1 VSISAQNR
9 VWEHSRQDGTN
20 LIALLALADWADADG
35 ICWYANDRIA
45 QRVRREERTVTRILN
60 KLRKS
65 GEVFAPPEYGAG
77 RKTLKFVTVGL
88 SEAELVEVLIRRF
101 GMTPIEATAHA
112 LKVLKA
118 QAKGKKPVT
127 DDGFKGDKSA
137 QKGVT
142 DDGFIAKKPVT
153 DDGFKPDILR
163 EKGDISRKKPDIAMS
178 PDPYDPFDPSVDPEE
193 NPPTPQTGRVHVLDK
208 LDPERPFDDRLMAI
222 AEVCGLRENIPKHR
236 EWCERAA
243 SQLHTF
249 SGDYIR
255 ARYGEHSPPDEGWYW
270 YTDDWR
276 GQRGDMPSPPQLVET
291 IAKRKTSAR
300 PAPQANGRSRSRAE
314 EAAVEY
320 AQMRQGFFSNGQ
332 DTDNS

>member
-1 VSISAQNR
+1 MSISAQNR

-60 KLRKS
+60 RLRQS

-118 QAKGKKPVT
+118 QARGKKPVT
-127 DDGFKGDKSA
+127 DDGFKGDKSRK
-137 QKGVT
+137 KG
-142 DDGFIAKKPVT
+142 DKSRQKPV
-153 DDGFKPDILR
+153 
-163 EKGDISRKKPDIAMS
+163 IAVS
-178 PDPYDPFDPSVDPEE
+178 PDPYDPYDPSVDPEE
-193 NPPTPQTGRVHVLDK
+193 DPPTPRGGVHVLSQ
-208 LDPERPFDDRLMAI
+208 LDPERPFDNRLLAI

-236 EWCERAA
+236 EWCEQAA

-291 IAKRKTSAR
+291 IAKRKTAATR
-300 PAPQANGRSRSRAE
+300 PAPSGNGRSQPGSASDRLRE
-314 EAAVEY
+314 QIAA
-320 AQMRQGFFSNGQ
+320 AQMAEMES
-332 DTDNS
+332 TDV

>member
-1 VSISAQNR
+1 MSIFAQNR
-9 VWEHSRQDGTN
+9 VWENSQQDGTN

-60 KLRKS
+60 ALRKS
-65 GEVFAPPEYGAG
+65 GEVFAPPEFGAG

-88 SEAELVEVLIRRF
+88 PESEIVDVLMRRF

-127 DDGFKGDKSA
+127 DDGLKGDKLI
-137 QKGVT
+137 QKPVMHDT
-142 DDGFIAKKPVT
+142 FYENKPVT
-153 DDGFKPDILR
+153 DDGNKP
-163 EKGDISRKKPDIAMS
+163 DISRKKGDKSSKKPVIAMS
-178 PDPYDPFDPSVDPEE
+178 PDPNDPFDPSVDPEE
-193 NPPTPQTGRVHVLDK
+193 EDPPTPRGRVHVLDK
-208 LDPERPFDDRLMAI
+208 LDPQRPFDNRLLAI

-236 EWCERAA
+236 ERCEQAA

-249 SGDYIR
+249 NGDYIR
-255 ARYGEHSPPDEGWYW
+255 ARYGEQSPPDGDWHW

-276 GQRGDMPSPPQLVET
+276 GQRGDMPTPEQVVDT
-291 IAKRKTSAR
+291 IAKRKTAVRAAS
-300 PAPQANGRSRSRAE
+300 PQNSRSNSRAE
-314 EAAVEY
+314 EVAAEY
-320 AQMRQGFFSNGQ
+320 AQMRQEFFS
-332 DTDNS
+332 DE